1 MSKIPTP
8 AGMDPKKSIYSNS
21 RASSK
26 KVAATPR
33 PHVCPRTTE
42 LAALKSRIGHLETI
56 IVELR
61 SRNDT
66 RDIEKLLQKNT
77 IDHQSKLLEI
87 IDRNIATKGG
97 MEKDDRPNQRQD
109 EIMKKNALLL
119 DIRTNFIEHL
129 LQNEES
135 VRNLLQEK
143 QSNEIIMRQ
152 TENLLLEK
160 EKMIDIL
167 RAVIHEKD
175 SRLAELEMIRNAC
188 EDKDKMVDQNRVNME
203 ERIGNLLTENLRYR
217 TLCSLTRM

>member
-1 MSKIPTP
+1 MSKIPAP

-21 RASSK
+21 RAPAK

-42 LAALKSRIGHLETI
+42 LAAFKSRIAHLETI
-56 IVELR
+56 IAELR

-97 MEKDDRPNQRQD
+97 MEKDSRPNKGQD
-109 EIMKKNALLL
+109 EKVKNNALLL
-119 DIRTNFIEHL
+119 SIRTNFIQHL

-135 VRNLLQEK
+135 VKNLLQEK
-143 QSNEIIMRQ
+143 QSNEILMRQ

-167 RAVIHEKD
+167 RAVIYEKD
-175 SRLAELEMIRNAC
+175 RRLAEMEIIRNAC
-188 EDKDKMVDQNRVNME
+188 EHNDKLVDQNRVNME
-203 ERIGNLLTENLRYR
+203 ERISNLLTENLRYR
-217 TLCSLTRM
+217 TLRSLTQI

>member
-21 RASSK
+21 RAPPK
-26 KVAATPR
+26 KAPATPR
-33 PHVCPRTTE
+33 HHVCPRTTE

-56 IVELR
+56 IAELR

-77 IDHQSKLLEI
+77 IDHQTKLLEI

-97 MEKDDRPNQRQD
+97 IEKDFRPNKRQD
-109 EIMKKNALLL
+109 EIVKNNALLL

-135 VRNLLQEK
+135 VKNLLQEK

-160 EKMIDIL
+160 EKLIDIL
-167 RAVIHEKD
+167 RAVIYEKD
-175 SRLAELEMIRNAC
+175 RRLAELEMIRNAC
-188 EDKDKMVDQNRVNME
+188 EHTDKLADQNRVNME

-217 TLCSLTRM
+217 TLRSLTQI